1 MSNCGRLTY
10 GIFHKRY
17 MRFMAVSLDPDDIR
31 IYTLCVYSNKFGK
44 VPRFHCVLCRCMISD
59 KNGTM
64 EHRRRGSKKKC
75 KGNLLK
81 DARKSV
87 RQWAAFRANEEAK
100 EDGLATGTFTLADW
114 QRWMQRAGCKQN
126 HLSDEE
132 WSRLMKFVQT
142 LEALPADH
150 LQNFKECVRNG
161 ESHVRFI
168 NDLRSGRKCPEKRK
182 TQETTVI
189 DNDTELP
196 PVKIATLDTG
206 TYEHQVSDC
215 SYIFGNSKL
224 PLTKWQEMNT
234 ISCKNEKKKLF
245 SLFHFRLRFD

>member
-1 MSNCGRLTY
+1 MPSGRLTY
-10 GIFHKRY
+10 GIDTKNSL
-17 MRFMAVSLDPDDIR
+17 RFVGVTLDPGDTRIFHFLINSNQLGPSFHFRCVSCKRMIRNDCGTVGHTSPDDPVKP
-31 IYTLCVYSNKFGK
+31 CDANQ
-44 VPRFHCVLCRCMISD
+44 
-59 KNGTM
+59 
-64 EHRRRGSKKKC
+64 
-75 KGNLLK
+75 LK

-142 LEALPADH
+142 FEALPADH

-224 PLTKWQEMNT
+224 PLTK
-234 ISCKNEKKKLF
+234 
-245 SLFHFRLRFD
+245 

>member
-1 MSNCGRLTY
+1 MSNSGRLTY

-142 LEALPADH
+142 LEALPADQY
-150 LQNFKECVRNG
+150 LNFKERVKVG
-161 ESHVRFI
+161 ERKIRSL
-168 NDLRSGRKCPEKRK
+168 NELRSKRK
-182 TQETTVI
+182 RPKKRKKPETTLM
-189 DNDTELP
+189 DNDMELP
-196 PVKIATLDTG
+196 PVATLDTG
-206 TYEHQVSDC
+206 TYC
-215 SYIFGNSKL
+215 SYIFGTSK
-224 PLTKWQEMNT
+224 M
-234 ISCKNEKKKLF
+234 
-245 SLFHFRLRFD
+245 